1 MYCTPFFSL
10 AVTGRIQN
18 PNLAVF
24 VAEELAT
31 LSSARSDTASF
42 DVSSNTNGNNMKFL
56 VAALALSTLALAVGS
71 EEAAE
76 SSLARVLVAKQV
88 RARRS
93 KCRSAPT

>member
-31 LSSARSDTASF
+31 LAFTADNKVDRKSATPKAII
-42 DVSSNTNGNNMKFL
+42 K
-56 VAALALSTLALAVGS
+56 
-71 EEAAE
+71 
-76 SSLARVLVAKQV
+76 
-88 RARRS
+88 
-93 KCRSAPT
+93 